1 MLELHIVH
9 LDDMHHSW
17 RIEEA
22 ATPFHILILQLK
34 GEALYFIDGETVEL
48 SKGDLLYIPA
58 GTVRSGKNSLSGPHK
73 KCSAHFL
80 INEPEKLP
88 FYRGKKSFKIK
99 LNLFNYMQQRFSF
112 LVHQWLTQLPEY
124 LVICEGIVIEML
136 GHVARD
142 SEMKQFSPAK
152 VRLVKE
158 TQNYLLH
165 HFKEKVSISELASQL
180 NRTPNYLTNTYKEI
194 TGFTPISYVHH
205 LRIQT
210 AIQLLGSSPITIRE
224 VSDLLGYS
232 DQSHFNKMFK
242 KLMGY
247 PPSVVHQ

>member
-1 MLELHIVH
+1 M
-9 LDDMHHSW
+9 
-17 RIEEA
+17 
-22 ATPFHILILQLK
+22 TK
-34 GEALYFIDGETVEL
+34 
-48 SKGDLLYIPA
+48 
-58 GTVRSGKNSLSGPHK
+58 
-73 KCSAHFL
+73 
-80 INEPEKLP
+80 
-88 FYRGKKSFKIK
+88 
-99 LNLFNYMQQRFSF
+99 
-112 LVHQWLTQLPEY
+112 LPEY
-124 LVICEGIVIEML
+124 PVICEGIVIEML

-142 SEMKQFSPAK
+142 SQMKQFSPTK

-158 TQNYLLH
+158 MQSYLLH
-165 HFKEKVSISELASQL
+165 HFKEKVSISALASEL

-210 AIQLLGSSPITIRE
+210 AIQLLQTSPITIRE

-247 PPSVVHQ
+247 PLPLLITINLSGIRKVYACNEKRTIYEITSFSMFLH